1 MKLLKGLRLPNL
13 AIVAL
18 NQYLLL
24 WAILVPYYQFF
35 KVKPQLTPL
44 QFALLVLSTM
54 LVTGAGNI
62 VNDIY
67 DQAVDRIN
75 KPHKVWFQESD
86 VPKVWR
92 VYWIMNAIGWGIA
105 WYVAIDID
113 SWFLNF
119 LYPLAAGLLFWYS
132 ADLKGR
138 SWYGNLL
145 IAFFCGMVNLIVL
158 YGQGYAGADF
168 KLDFPT
174 SNFIEPGLLG
184 LVYNGPFPDYLAIQF
199 AFISYSIFAFITTL
213 IRELVKDLEDRAG
226 DASQGMQTYPVKF
239 GFFRAKWLLRKQY
252 RALLGL
258 LTLFILI
265 LLFSGYIV
273 GVLLAIGLL
282 FLPALWIYR
291 QVEQAATTAD
301 FAKLSQMMKFFMLSG
316 LLYLPIFSFI
326 YFPIVIYET

>member
-1 MKLLKGLRLPNL
+1 MKLMKGLRLPNL
-13 AIVAL
+13 AIVAF

-35 KVKPQLTPL
+35 EVKPQLSPL

-75 KPHKVWFQESD
+75 KPHKVWFQEPD

-113 SWFLNF
+113 AWHLNF

-158 YGQGYAGADF
+158 YGMWDTG
-168 KLDFPT
+168 PHW
-174 SNFIEPGLLG
+174 IEYVITGSRAIPNYQAILL
-184 LVYNGPFPDYLAIQF
+184 
-199 AFISYSIFAFITTL
+199 AFLSYSIFAFITTL
-213 IRELVKDLEDRAG
+213 IRELIKDLEDRDG
-226 DASQGMQTYPVKF
+226 DESQGMQTYPVKF
-239 GFFRAKWLLRKQY
+239 GFFRAKWLLRKQFWMLMG
-252 RALLGL
+252 LLGL
-258 LTLFILI
+258 FMLI
-265 LLFSGYIV
+265 LLSYGYILGAV
-273 GVLLAIGLL
+273 LATVLLLL
-282 FLPALWIYR
+282 PSILLYQQA
-291 QVEQAATTAD
+291 EKAATKPD
-301 FAKLSQMMKFFMLSG
+301 FTQISNRMKLLMVSG
-316 LLYLPIFSFI
+316 LLYLPIFSLI
-326 YFPIVIYET
+326 YFPILIYDS